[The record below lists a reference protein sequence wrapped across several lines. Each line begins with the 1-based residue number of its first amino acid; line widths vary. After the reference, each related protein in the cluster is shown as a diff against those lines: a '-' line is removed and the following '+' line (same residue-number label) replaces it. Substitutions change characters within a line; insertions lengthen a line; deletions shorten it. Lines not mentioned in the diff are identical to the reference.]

1 MRPPLLIFNGSS
13 HPFLGVELSEHLGV
27 SLGKRDLHL
36 FPDGEISL
44 AILEPVQ
51 GTPVYVL
58 QSLGI
63 DPNFH
68 LMELFILIDAL
79 KRSSAEKVTVIL
91 PYYAYA
97 RQDRQDRPGAP
108 ITAKLL
114 ANLLTLAGA
123 DRLIVL
129 DLHSEQI
136 EGFFDIPVE
145 HLQSHRVL
153 IPYCKKLH
161 LEDVVVVAPDKGGIR
176 IAGIYAKELNAPI
189 ALIDKERLNP
199 FEVEMRLFVGNVK
212 DKTVLLVDD
221 MCSTGGTLVN
231 AAKVCS
237 DLGARKIIAA
247 VGHGLLIGQSVEDI
261 ENSKIE
267 LLVTTNTLPVS
278 DKVQSHPK
286 IHVVSIAPLLA
297 EAIQKSI

>member
-1 MRPPLLIFNGSS
+1 MRPPLMIFNGSS
-13 HPFLGVELSEHLGV
+13 HPFLGVELSGHLGV

-97 RQDRQDRPGAP
+97 RQDRQDRPGSP

-123 DRLIVL
+123 DRLIVI

-145 HLQSHRVL
+145 HLQSNEVL
-153 IPYCKKLH
+153 IPYCKKLQ
-161 LEDVVVVAPDKGGIR
+161 LENVVVVAPDKGGIR

-237 DLGARKIIAA
+237 DLGARKIVAA
-247 VGHGLLIGQSVEDI
+247 VGHGLLIGKSLEDI
-261 ENSKIE
+261 ENSTIE
-267 LLVTTNTLPVS
+267 LLITTNTLPVS
-278 DKVQSHPK
+278 DQVQSHPK